1 MKFSVTRDCIKTTY
15 YRTYHEERW
24 RNIMA
29 EDAKLVERCLSG
41 DIQAFEGLIERHQS
55 LISAVTYNVT
65 GNLSQSEDLAQETFI
80 TAWRNLRNIR
90 DLNKFSRWLCGIAR
104 NLALNHQRQALR
116 KSAETTL
123 DFETGDTVCTSTI
136 TPREKAISRE
146 EEEILWR
153 ELQKIPEIYREPM
166 ILYYRLNRSLQ
177 EVSEALGLSED
188 AVKQRLARGRK
199 ILQEQMALFVETAL
213 ERSRPI
219 TGFSGA
225 VLASIASSVP
235 EPASSTIAAS
245 VIKTGLFG
253 KALSFL
259 ISLPVLSW
267 LTGAVIGLYLT
278 IRWQWKAVQ
287 SKKEKKVIAIAA
299 ILFFGIFFLS
309 HLSSLAVFQWAF
321 FLPLDSLLLLIISI
335 SVIFLILIY
344 FWGRWMHNSRK
355 RIREKEGL
363 PPIIN
368 PCLGDDGKPI
378 YPHLVMALGL
388 ITTNAGALLVPFL
401 PLAKLAGDTTGILVS
416 VTLYSL
422 ISVCCLAWLFHSPHR
437 YPWLLT
443 VTCPVNLALALLLID
458 LRWDIWI
465 ATPRMDTYLSSR
477 SWWLLNLFLLGLFCY
492 SVLDFVRIKRD
503 GFYGAKNVKT
513 KTSPDRESNG

>member
-1 MKFSVTRDCIKTTY
+1 MEFSVTRDCITATY
-15 YRTYHEERW
+15 YRTYNEERW
-24 RNIMA
+24 QNLMA

-41 DIQAFEGLIERHQS
+41 DIQAFEGLIERHRS

-90 DLNKFSRWLCGIAR
+90 DLNKFSQWLCGIAR
-104 NLALNHQRQALR
+104 NLALNHQRQAIR
-116 KSAETTL
+116 KSAETIP
-123 DFETGDTVCTSTI
+123 DFETGDMVCSSSI

-153 ELQKIPEIYREPM
+153 ELQKIPEMYREPM
-166 ILYYRLNRSLQ
+166 ILYYRLDRSLQ

-188 AVKQRLARGRK
+188 VVKQRLARGRK

-213 ERSRPI
+213 ERTRPL
-219 TGFSGA
+219 TGFSA
-225 VLASIASSVP
+225 AILSSIASSVP
-235 EPASSTIAAS
+235 EPASTSIITS
-245 VIKTGLFG
+245 VFKTSLIE

-259 ISLPVLSW
+259 VSLPVLSW
-267 LTGAVIGLYLT
+267 LTGAVIGLYLN
-278 IRWQWKAVQ
+278 IRWQWRAVQ

-299 ILFFGIFFLS
+299 FLLFGIFFLS

-335 SVIFLILIY
+335 SIILLILIY
-344 FWGRWMHNSRK
+344 FWGRWMHTSRK
-355 RIREKEGL
+355 TIREKEGL

-378 YPHLVMALGL
+378 YPRLVMALGL
-388 ITTNAGALLVPFL
+388 FLTNAGALLVPFL
-401 PLAKLAGDTTGILVS
+401 PLAIQAGDTTGILVS

-422 ISVCCLAWLFHSPHR
+422 ISVCCLAWLFHSPHQ
-437 YPWLLT
+437 YPWLLSA
-443 VTCPVNLALALLLID
+443 TCPVNLALALLLID
-458 LRWDIWI
+458 MRWDIWI
-465 ATPRMDTYLSSR
+465 TAPGMGVYLSSR

-492 SVLDFVRIKRD
+492 AALDFVRMKRV
-503 GFYGAKNVKT
+503 GFYGAKKVEK
-513 KTSPDRESNG
+513 KTSPDREINW